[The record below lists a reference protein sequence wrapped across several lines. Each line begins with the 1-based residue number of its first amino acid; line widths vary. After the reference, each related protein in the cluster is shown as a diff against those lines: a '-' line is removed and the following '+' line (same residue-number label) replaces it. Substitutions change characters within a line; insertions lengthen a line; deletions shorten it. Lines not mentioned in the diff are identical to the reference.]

1 MQWQRAKNEYT
12 NNNLVK
18 NKKNGQSLPLVNKKN
33 SNKIKLNI
41 LGFST
46 CRNKQ
51 HQIFQGLPL
60 GQEQGVLFTNYS
72 LVLQKIGQVRHD
84 AGEWL

>member
-18 NKKNGQSLPLVNKKN
+18 NKKKRPGPVAWSIKN
-33 SNKIKLNI
+33 NNKIKLNI
-41 LGFST
+41 SVFFT

-60 GQEQGVLFTNYS
+60 GQELIWVFH
-72 LVLQKIGQVRHD
+72 LVNKKQQ
-84 AGEWL
+84 

>member
-18 NKKNGQSLPLVNKKN
+18 NKQKSNTIKNN
-33 SNKIKLNI
+33 SKIKLNI
-41 LGFST
+41 SVFFT

-51 HQIFQGLPL
+51 HQIFQGLQL
-60 GQEQGVLFTNYS
+60 GQEQICFFFH
-72 LVLQKIGQVRHD
+72 LVNKKQQ
-84 AGEWL
+84 